1 MRIFTSSGYH
11 GNIATHN
18 LLWKV
23 GLIESS
29 VTQLALIII
38 AHGPQTAI
46 VFEKQTMIGSSSNRL
61 YIAGYNLI
69 RKVSPEDKTG
79 AQLAVII
86 VSHDPQAAVAFEK
99 QAMLISTGNLGH
111 RLCDTGERLKKYHPE
126 QAGHAQ

>member
-46 VFEKQTMIGSSSNRL
+46 ALKKQAVRVSSRNCHD
-61 YIAGYNLI
+61 IASHNLLWFVGPVR
-69 RKVSPEDKTG
+69 RKSVRSAV
-79 AQLAVII
+79 AQLA
-86 VSHDPQAAVAFEK
+86 
-99 QAMLISTGNLGH
+99 
-111 RLCDTGERLKKYHPE
+111 
-126 QAGHAQ
+126 